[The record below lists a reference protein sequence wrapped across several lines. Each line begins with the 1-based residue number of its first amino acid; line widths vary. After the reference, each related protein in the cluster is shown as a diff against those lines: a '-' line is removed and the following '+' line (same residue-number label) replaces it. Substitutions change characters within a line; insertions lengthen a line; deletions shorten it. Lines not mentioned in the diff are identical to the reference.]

1 MRRMVL
7 LVDAREDT
15 RDLYGHWFFTRGFDV
30 VITPLDDVALAIVET
45 YLPDLIVTELRAPGL
60 DGLRLVRRLRT
71 GVVTRDIPVIV
82 LTAMMDRRPL
92 LQARAAGADVLPKL
106 AGFDVMETRI
116 AALPSKSC
124 PEDLRERRRR
134 PLGLAR
140 ILRSSRSPAWRE
152 S

>member
-1 MRRMVL
+1 MR
-7 LVDAREDT
+7 ATT
-15 RDLYGHWFFTRGFDV
+15 RAICTATGSSPGDLTLSS
-30 VITPLDDVALAIVET
+30 PLDDVALAIVET

-60 DGLRLVRRLRT
+60 DGLRLLRRLRT

-82 LTAMMDRRPL
+82 LTAMMDRRLL

-140 ILRSSRSPAWRE
+140 MLRSSRSPAWRE

>member
-1 MRRMVL
+1 MRAM
-7 LVDAREDT
+7 T
-15 RDLYGHWFFTRGFDV
+15 RAICTDHWFLSRGFDV
-30 VITPLDDVALAIVET
+30 VTTPLDDVALAIIET

-60 DGLRLVRRLRT
+60 DGLRLLRRLRT

-82 LTAMMDRRPL
+82 LTAMMDRRLL
-92 LQARAAGADVLPKL
+92 LQTRAAGADVLPKL

-124 PEDLRERRRR
+124 PEDLREQRRR